1 MFDGRSLTFRAIL
14 GPEGFETDRTIEIGP
29 DGRIVRIV
37 PGGPPYDGFIAIPGM
52 TNAHSH
58 VFQRALAGRGE
69 EAYGEESF
77 WTWRKAMYRLA
88 NAITP
93 EQLYAIACY
102 TYAEMMCNGFTHVVE
117 FHYLHHQPDGGRSS
131 AMTDA
136 VVTAANDI
144 GLPLTLLPVYY
155 RTSGFDG
162 APASFEQKRFAHD
175 SVEDFLLTL
184 EAMGDVANGVAPH
197 SLRAVPPEDLVPL
210 VEGAEAILGESV
222 PIHIHVSEQ
231 MREVLECRERFGRTP
246 IELLGDMVPIGPR
259 WNLVHATHATD
270 AERVVIREAAANVV
284 LCPLTEAYLGDGIF
298 QAHEH
303 FHATGFA
310 AIGSDCNVRVSP
322 IDEVRQLEYGQ
333 RLRDR
338 KRARLATEQGVGV
351 PVWSWL
357 VDGGRRAAGYGT
369 AGLSCGSRADLI
381 ALDEEGPTIRGQEL
395 EIALDA
401 WLVGG
406 DVRDIASVYVAGQ
419 RRVENG
425 VLNSELDTKTAFAAA
440 MRAIWS
446 S

>member
-1 MFDGRSLTFRAIL
+1 MFDSHSLTFRAIL
-14 GPEGFETDRTIEIGP
+14 GPKGFETDRTIEIGP
-29 DGRIVRIV
+29 DGRIVRII
-37 PGGPPYDGFIAIPGM
+37 PGAPPYDGFIAIPGM

-69 EAYGEESF
+69 AAYGEESF
-77 WTWRKAMYRLA
+77 WTWREAMYRLA
-88 NAITP
+88 NVITP

-102 TYAEMMCNGFTHVVE
+102 TYAEMVCNGFTHVVE
-117 FHYLHHQPDGGRSS
+117 FHYLHHQSGGGRSS

-136 VVTAANDI
+136 VVTAAKDI

-162 APASFEQKRFAHD
+162 APASFEQQRFAHD

-184 EAMGDVANGVAPH
+184 EAMSDVANGIAPH
-197 SLRAVPPEDLVPL
+197 SLRAVPPEDLAPL

-231 MREVLECRERFGRTP
+231 MREVLECREHFGRTP

-270 AERVVIREAAANVV
+270 AERTVIREADANVV

-298 QAHEH
+298 RAHEH

-322 IDEVRQLEYGQ
+322 VDEVRQLEYGQ
-333 RLRDR
+333 RLRDQ

-369 AGLSCGSRADLI
+369 AALSCGSRADLVV
-381 ALDEEGPTIRGQEL
+381 LDEEGPTICGQEL
-395 EIALDA
+395 EVALDA
-401 WLVGG
+401 WIVGG

-419 RRVENG
+419 RRVEKG
-425 VLNSELDTKTAFAAA
+425 VLNGEPDIKTAFAAA